1 MEASKSFGITI
12 YNKDT
17 SGEYI
22 IAKKSSSIILP
33 ASQFQEAKVAFL
45 AIDADTKEIQK

>member
-1 MEASKSFGITI
+1 VQATTSFGITI

-22 IAKKSSSIILP
+22 IAQRSSNIILP
-33 ASQFQEAKVAFL
+33 ASQFQEAKVASL